1 MNRYEAR
8 TNAFCLIFSAAFQK
22 ETDIDELLALYI
34 ENEAVEH
41 DEFFESLVKTTHQ
54 NLQEIDATI
63 EMNLNNWSLSR
74 ISKVSLAVLRLGV
87 CELKYFTDTPKAVVM
102 NEAVELAKKYEGK
115 DCGRFVNGVLSA
127 VCKEK

>member
-8 TNAFCLIFSAAFQK
+8 KNAFCLIFSAAFQK

-41 DEFFESLVKTTHQ
+41 DEFFESLVKITHQ